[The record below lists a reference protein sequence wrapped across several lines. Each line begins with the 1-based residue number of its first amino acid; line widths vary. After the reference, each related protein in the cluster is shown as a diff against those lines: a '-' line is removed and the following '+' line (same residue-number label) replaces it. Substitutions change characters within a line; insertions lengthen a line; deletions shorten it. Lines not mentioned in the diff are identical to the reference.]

1 MQEAF
6 RVPEC
11 SKRGWA
17 PWAMDTNFPKRVQ
30 MLTVSAP
37 RQDEHRSLFFSFL
50 FWNNFRFS
58 EKLQR

>member
-6 RVPEC
+6 WVPEC

-17 PWAMDTNFPKRVQ
+17 PWAMDTIFPTRVQ

-37 RQDEHRSLFFSFL
+37 RQDEHRSFSFL